1 MELKCS
7 GVRSCVRKQS
17 ANACDQS
24 AVQQLHTNEAGSVAT
39 DMIVAALMLTH
50 LLLRKSE
57 VVRGEI
63 QTKKPANPHRF
74 PALPTVVG
82 QRFPALPTVVG
93 LLCLANAL
101 VTCLNLPSYVTQP
114 QPQPNPTQPQPNPNS
129 TNPQP
134 ALLFIRHG

>member
-82 QRFPALPTVVG
+82 

-134 ALLFIRHG
+134 TLLFIRHG